1 MSLKLPDYLNP
12 VTRIDNDLFYQ
23 FVFHILFQK
32 CHSLV
37 CFPPRAFLLA
47 FLFFLYLLECR
58 KFFFQFLHISVILL
72 LLVQKNLFPV
82 FHQHILSYNAIQLFC
97 ATSIDLIV
105 ELILSLTDKGELLFI
120 AKVKYRKLQPSFVGN
135 CRINR
140 WGKCGF

>member
-37 CFPPRAFLLA
+37 CFPLLPVPA
-47 FLFFLYLLECR
+47 RVPQVLLPVSPYQR
-58 KFFFQFLHISVILL
+58 HTASSRSKKSLSS
-72 LLVQKNLFPV
+72 FPSAY
-82 FHQHILSYNAIQLFC
+82 LSYNAIQLFC

-120 AKVKYRKLQPSFVGN
+120 AKVKYRKLQPEFVAI
-135 CRINR
+135 CRING
-140 WGKCGF
+140 WSKCRY

>member
-1 MSLKLPDYLNP
+1 MSLKLPDCLNP

-72 LLVQKNLFPV
+72 LLVQKISFQ
-82 FHQHILSYNAIQLFC
+82 FSISIFIIQCNPAFC